1 MTLHELQ
8 DQALRL
14 SIKERWELVD
24 ALMRSLQTSSQ
35 LAMKPQ
41 GLVASLV
48 GIAKTDA
55 PSPTDEEA
63 QAILDE
69 RLVQKYL

>member
-1 MTLHELQ
+1 
-8 DQALRL
+8 
-14 SIKERWELVD
+14 V
-24 ALMRSLQTSSQ
+24 
-35 LAMKPQ
+35 KPQ